1 MATREIRSTRDLWEN
16 NLPRFPNK
24 PAVIDGDVVLSFAD
38 ADERIERLRTA
49 LADQLGVRQHDS
61 VALLLPNC
69 HEYFLLYWALVKIG
83 AVVVPVNTRLGVDE
97 TRHIL
102 SSTEGRVFVVH
113 KSFWRVTREALD
125 GCPDIATVVTVGF
138 TPDDAPDGKQV
149 AAYDDLLATEPLPY
163 DPPAIEPDHL
173 AIIMHTSGTTGT
185 PKGAIMRHAD
195 LLFNVKNAIIAQ
207 SWRHEDV
214 HLLVLPMFHATALYS
229 MLPSSAYLGST
240 IVIASRPHVPSLVK
254 LIEKHRITTFFGV
267 PTLFHLLC
275 NTRGLGEHDLSSL
288 RLIAYAGS
296 MMPTQTIHRLRECFP
311 DVALHNFFGLTETIS
326 MTHVL
331 PNCDALAHPDSIGKA
346 LPDIHQLIVDE
357 DLRPVPAGTVG
368 LLCFHRSCIVQG
380 YWQRPGMLE
389 EACFEHEGQP
399 YFNSGDLAMVD
410 TDGYVFLKGRKK
422 EMIIVGGEN
431 VYALEV
437 ENAILTH
444 DDVTEAAVI
453 GVEATGAS
461 AYLGELV
468 KAVVVARE
476 GSGLAELDVKRH
488 CAQRLA
494 SYKVPSLVEFRDKLP
509 RNPTGKVVKN
519 ELK

>member
-163 DPPAIEPDHL
+163 DPPAIQPDDL

-296 MMPTQTIHRLRECFP
+296 MMPPQTIHRLREHFP
-311 DVALHNFFGLTETIS
+311 NVALHNFFGLSETIS

-331 PNCDALAHPDSIGKA
+331 PSCDAITHADSIGKP
-346 LPDIHQLIVDE
+346 LPDIHQLVVDE
-357 DLRPVPAGTVG
+357 HNRPVPPGTIG
-368 LLCFHRSCIVQG
+368 LLCFHRSNVVQG
-380 YWQRPGMLE
+380 YWKRPGLLE
-389 EACFEHEGQP
+389 ESCFTLDGED
-399 YFNSGDLAMVD
+399 YFNTGDLAQVD
-410 TDGYVFLKGRKK
+410 ADGYVCLKGRKK
-422 EMIIVGGEN
+422 ELIIVGGEN
-431 VYALEV
+431 VYAPEV
-437 ENAILTH
+437 EHAILSH
-444 DDVTEAAVI
+444 PDVMEVAVV

-468 KAVVVARE
+468 KAVVVPTP
-476 GSGLAELDVKRH
+476 GKQLTELDIKRH
-488 CAQRLA
+488 CAERLT
-494 SYKVPSLVEFRDKLP
+494 SYKVPTLVEFRERLP
-509 RNPTGKVVKN
+509 RNPGGKVIKR